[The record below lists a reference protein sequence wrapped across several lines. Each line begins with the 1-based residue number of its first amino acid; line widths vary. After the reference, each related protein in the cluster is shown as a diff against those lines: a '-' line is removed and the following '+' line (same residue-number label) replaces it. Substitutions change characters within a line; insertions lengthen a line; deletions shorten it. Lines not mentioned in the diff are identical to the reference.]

1 MVMNIYSIHLNL
13 SLLGLQLRR
22 SSSLHRPGP
31 DLWGWPAGGRV
42 DVETMSTNDMAHG
55 ACPPKKRG
63 RCLKNAMLM
72 GKMMIYH
79 EILE

>member
-1 MVMNIYSIHLNL
+1 MVINIYNIHLNL

-42 DVETMSTNDMAHG
+42 DVETMSTNDTWRLS
-55 ACPPKKRG
+55 PQKT
-63 RCLKNAMLM
+63 
-72 GKMMIYH
+72 GKV
-79 EILE
+79 LEQCHVDGENDDIP